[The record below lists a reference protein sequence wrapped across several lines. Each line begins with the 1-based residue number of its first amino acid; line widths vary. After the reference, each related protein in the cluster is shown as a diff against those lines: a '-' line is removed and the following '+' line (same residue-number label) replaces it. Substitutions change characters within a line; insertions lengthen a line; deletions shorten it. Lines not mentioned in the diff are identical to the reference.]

1 MKAVDFKGTLSVN
14 GQIDVPPEIASQVP
28 KGEEVRVMLL
38 WGPTPGCE
46 TGDENEWR
54 NAGRARFE
62 SAYSPEDSVY
72 EQLIHD
78 SSTR

>member
-1 MKAVDFKGTLSVN
+1 MKTVDFRGTLSAN

-38 WGPTPGCE
+38 WGPADDDG
-46 TGDENEWR
+46 EWR
-54 NAGRARFE
+54 AAGRARFE
-62 SAYSPEDSVY
+62 SAYSPEDTIY